1 MVGHNGEV
9 RATQDKVS
17 ALVESIKQQQVILPQ
32 LGRTSFLHHARICL
46 SVGGGKSMWTIWG
59 TSQDAEE
66 LLRQA
71 VIFPVDTQTLSGGNI
86 EISQEIQTE

>member
-1 MVGHNGEV
+1 M
-9 RATQDKVS
+9 DKWNAVDQCKTWKS
-17 ALVESIKQQQVILPQ
+17 SFCLCGQV
-32 LGRTSFLHHARICL
+32 
-46 SVGGGKSMWTIWG
+46 WG